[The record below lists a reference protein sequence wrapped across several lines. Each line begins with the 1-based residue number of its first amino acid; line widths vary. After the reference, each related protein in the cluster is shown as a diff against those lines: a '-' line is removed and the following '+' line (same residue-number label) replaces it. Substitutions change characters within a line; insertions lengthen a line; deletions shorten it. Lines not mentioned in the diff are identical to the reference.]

1 MESALN
7 LSISFPWNSPRS
19 PRYHA
24 RSTPVSET
32 QQAWVRS
39 SKGFQVSDLQ
49 VARITLAKSSCRW
62 ERGWWPITLAK
73 SSCRWERGWCKPQ
86 QCTIHT
92 SLNLNPASP
101 CWRVVAE
108 PWRMLGFM
116 ASREEEVNL
125 GLVTRPVT
133 RLDCSELLCDKV
145 LLKYKRDRQS
155 FWHRHQKGAER
166 MPPC

>member
-7 LSISFPWNSPRS
+7 LSISFAWNSPRS

-24 RSTPVSET
+24 HSTPVSET

-86 QCTIHT
+86 QCTVHT

-166 MPPC
+166 MSGC